1 MCLRMALA
9 AGLLMAAGSLD
20 AAERQPCKDNPRIVA
35 QCFTVHGRLRI
46 HANMRPYLW
55 PVGTKRL
62 LGISDGQGNIVMPPE
77 LESDFAS
84 DLKQR
89 GVRRFRGLSLHTTK
103 ARTPATGLHRRG
115 VQAQDARAAAIAAG
129 GSSGLPSCR
138 RGRPG
143 EDKLTPAFARALPAP
158 AGPRSA
164 RASRR

>member
-20 AAERQPCKDNPRIVA
+20 AAERQPRKDNPRIVA

-84 DLKQR
+84 DLSKEAFGDFEVCPFTRQ
-89 GVRRFRGLSLHTTK
+89 
-103 ARTPATGLHRRG
+103 
-115 VQAQDARAAAIAAG
+115 
-129 GSSGLPSCR
+129 
-138 RGRPG
+138 RPG
-143 EDKLTPAFARALPAP
+143 RLQLVCIEEVSKRKTQERPQ
-158 AGPRSA
+158 
-164 RASRR
+164 

>member
-84 DLKQR
+84 DLSKEAFGDFEVCPFTRQ
-89 GVRRFRGLSLHTTK
+89 
-103 ARTPATGLHRRG
+103 
-115 VQAQDARAAAIAAG
+115 
-129 GSSGLPSCR
+129 
-138 RGRPG
+138 RPG
-143 EDKLTPAFARALPAP
+143 RLQLVCIEEVSKLKTQERPQ
-158 AGPRSA
+158 
-164 RASRR
+164 